1 MLDPAVHRWLR
12 ATAVVLV
19 AFALSACSSMRPWQ
33 NVPMR
38 EDAAT
43 SAAARPQ
50 QPRNPGGSS
59 IVAAVTLSGGG
70 ARAAAFGLGVLQEL
84 KATNFIWEGRE
95 TTLLDEV
102 GLISGVSG
110 GSVLATYYAAF
121 GAEGLDR
128 FEQDFLLDDFESGL
142 IGKALAPATMH
153 ELTSPWFGRSNVLA
167 QRLDALYRGRTFGD
181 LLARPRGPELLVTAT
196 DLTTGAPFEF
206 TLEQFQLICSDL
218 GSVPLSFAVASSSAV
233 PLLLT
238 PMTLRNFAGQCAPP
252 SPQAVGMA
260 DNFRAR
266 LLNANAQS
274 YLDTKER
281 PFVHLVD
288 GGLSDNLGVRTL
300 LDHLIAG
307 GSMKESFPDAA
318 PGSIRRLVLI
328 VVNSERDITE
338 RIDHSDHVPTTGQVL
353 DALVFGAGSRETQVT
368 LAILNDDVQRWSREL
383 AQQRGTPGSP
393 FAADAQIQVV
403 SVSLRDV
410 GDHRLRRSLLQVP
423 TAFTIDPSDVRR
435 LQQAGR
441 EALRASPQFRRL
453 VRDLVSASGAAEL
466 NDMTKGK
473 R

>member
-1 MLDPAVHRWLR
+1 MPSPAVHRWLR
-12 ATAVVLV
+12 SAATVLA
-19 AFALSACSSMRPWQ
+19 AFALAACSSMRPWQ

-43 SAAARPQ
+43 SATTRSKQSGPQ
-50 QPRNPGGSS
+50 GSSS

-84 KATNFIWEGRE
+84 KATSFVWEGRE

-102 GLISGVSG
+102 SLISGVSG
-110 GSVLATYYAAF
+110 GSVLAAYYAAF
-121 GAEGLDR
+121 GDEALGR
-128 FEQDFLLDDFESGL
+128 FERDFLLGDFEGGL
-142 IGKALAPATMH
+142 VGQAITPATMH
-153 ELTSPWFGRSNVLA
+153 ALTSPWFGRGNVLA

-181 LLARPRGPELLVTAT
+181 LLARPRGPELLITAT

-206 TLEQFQLICSDL
+206 TPEQFRLICSDFA
-218 GSVPLSFAVASSSAV
+218 SVPLSFAVASSSAV

-238 PMTLRNFAGQCAPP
+238 PMTLRNFAGRCAQRPP
-252 SPQAVGMA
+252 GTVGGTA

-266 LLNANAQS
+266 LLDANAQS
-274 YLDTKER
+274 YLDVQER

-300 LDHLIAG
+300 LDHLIAS
-307 GSMKESFPDAA
+307 GSMKESFQDAA
-318 PGSIRRLVLI
+318 PGSIRRLILI

-368 LAILNDDVQRWSREL
+368 LAILNDDVARWSREL
-383 AQQRGTPGSP
+383 TRQRGTPNSP
-393 FAADAQIQVV
+393 FAPDAQIHVV

-410 GDHRLRRSLLQVP
+410 GDRHLRRSLLQVP
-423 TAFTIDPSDVRR
+423 TAFTIDPTDVLR

-441 EALRASPQFRRL
+441 EALRESAQFQRL
-453 VRDLVSASGAAEL
+453 LLGL
-466 NDMTKGK
+466 TP
-473 R
+473 